1 MSAGIPKAAAE
12 CAFPNGGAVS
22 LESVPALPLS
32 ALTAAATEARDRQ
45 KGLIALL
52 PLVEG
57 AASRLLLLLSDPSN
71 GHLSASSFRLEGAK
85 EWPSITPFW
94 SAAHLFEREIF
105 ERTGWK
111 PIGHPWLKAVRRH
124 RELEAD
130 GDAPAH
136 PFLRAEGEGVHEV
149 AVGPIHAGIIE
160 PGHFRLQCF
169 GEEVLHL
176 EIQLGYQHRAAEHL
190 LETGTPARRLAV
202 AESIAGDSA
211 VGHVLAYCTALE
223 GLAGTK
229 VPLRAQAIRG
239 VALELERIAN
249 HVGDLGALC
258 NDVGFLPGAAYFGRM
273 RGNFLNLLLE
283 ISGSRFGRSLIVPGG
298 VRFDIP
304 PDLQARLLGTL
315 DRDEPQLEDM
325 AKLVFSTPSV
335 LSRFEGTGTIK
346 SAAAVEFGFVG
357 PTARA
362 CGVPRDVRSDH
373 PSGVFQFSH
382 IPVAVA
388 EGGDVMARAT
398 VRWLEVLRSLR
409 FVREQLESLPAGA
422 LRREPGAPRRSALTV
437 ALVEGWRGAIAH
449 VVITDEQGAVA
460 RHKVIDPS
468 FHNWFAVT
476 LAVRRAQVSDFPLC
490 NKSFNLSYAGHDL

>member
-1 MSAGIPKAAAE
+1 MKAEISAE
-12 CAFPNGGAVS
+12 CAFPNGGAVD
-22 LESVPALPLS
+22 LESVPTLPIS
-32 ALTAAATEARDRQ
+32 ALASAATQARDQ
-45 KGLIALL
+45 KKGLLALL
-52 PLVEG
+52 PIRAG
-57 AASRLLLLLSDPSN
+57 AERRLLLILSDPST
-71 GHLSASSFRLEGAK
+71 GRLSASSFSLDAAEG
-85 EWPSITPFW
+85 WPSITSSW
-94 SAAHLFEREIF
+94 SAAHLFEREVF
-105 ERTGWK
+105 ESSGLR

-124 RELEAD
+124 RELEANS
-130 GDAPAH
+130 DAPPH

-190 LETGTPARRLAV
+190 LETGTPARRIAV
-202 AESIAGDSA
+202 AESIAGDTA
-211 VGHVLAYCTALE
+211 IGHVLAYCTALE
-223 GLAGTK
+223 GLTGTK

-239 VALELERIAN
+239 VALELERLAN

-273 RGNFLNLLLE
+273 RGDFLNLLLE
-283 ISGSRFGRSLIVPGG
+283 ISGNRFGRSLIVPGG

-304 PDLQARLLGTL
+304 PGMQARLLETL
-315 DRDEPQLEDM
+315 EAGEPQLADM
-325 AKLVFSTPSV
+325 AKLVFTTPSV
-335 LSRFEGTGTIK
+335 LSRFEGTGTIE

-409 FVREQLESLPAGA
+409 FVHEQLIGLPAGG
-422 LRREPGAPRRSALTV
+422 LRNELSAPRPSALTV

-449 VVITDEQGAVA
+449 VVITDERGAVA

-468 FHNWFAVT
+468 FHNWFAVA